1 MEHPLSSGA
10 ATTAGVLTFV
20 LLGVAWGLRLAFR
33 TFWKD
38 KVEVNVAGGINDA
51 VTLLRHEVDR
61 LDKRVQSISKAE
73 QEFKAERDL
82 YKNERDQLDL
92 RVQHLNHR
100 VKILTNLL
108 IEVLGAEAA
117 EAHLK
122 TFGIGL
128 SNEANYGSTVPFGS
142 AEPNFQPRRD

>member
-1 MEHPLSSGA
+1 MEHLQGG

-20 LLGVAWGLRLAFR
+20 LLGVSWGLRLAFR

-38 KVEVNVAGGINDA
+38 RVEVNVAGGINDA
-51 VTLLRHEVDR
+51 VTILRHEVER
-61 LDKRVQSISKAE
+61 LDKRVQSFSNAE
-73 QEFKAERDL
+73 KESKAERDL

-100 VKILTNLL
+100 VKVLQELL

-128 SNEANYGSTVPFGS
+128 TSDGGSPLVN
-142 AEPNFQPRRD
+142 PNPGPIQ